1 MPHPVLF
8 GQGASGTLYK
18 DILPVAVKK
27 IVNFDRTALEELETL
42 RSLNLRTPIYM
53 APEACV

>member
-8 GQGASGTLYK
+8 GQGASGTLHK

-27 IVNFDRTALEELETL
+27 IENFDRAALEELETL
-42 RSLNLRTPIYM
+42 RSLNLGTPIHM
-53 APEACV
+53 APEAYV